1 MAPLGFYDFNR
12 LLKDAFCVVS
22 DSGTACEEGLFY
34 RVPCVSLRMTT
45 ERPETVE
52 AGAHIIAGLDVDN
65 LVEAVATV
73 TGQEWAARYDLNEG
87 FAPSSVVVN
96 VIRSQITNF
105 F

>member
-12 LLKDAFCVVS
+12 LLKDCFCVVS
-22 DSGTACEEGLFY
+22 DSGTASEEGLFY
-34 RVPCVSLRMTT
+34 RTPCVNLRMTT

-52 AGAHIIAGLDVDN
+52 AGANVVAGLDPNN

-73 TGQEWAARYDLNEG
+73 TGQTWAARYDLNEN
-87 FAPSSVVVN
+87 FAASSVVVN